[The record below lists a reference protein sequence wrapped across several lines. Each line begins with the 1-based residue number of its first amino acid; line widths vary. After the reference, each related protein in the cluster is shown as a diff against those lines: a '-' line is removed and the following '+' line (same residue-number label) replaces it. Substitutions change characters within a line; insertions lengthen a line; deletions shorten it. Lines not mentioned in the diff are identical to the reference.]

1 MSGTGK
7 TVPQLS
13 EVVPV
18 RAPATYLPL
27 CAHPSVADEAVVQ
40 PSALP
45 HNSPVL
51 QKAGTALQ
59 LRVLPGQPSWLS
71 DLMPDGVAAPSLPWD
86 SQETPEA
93 NRHLQSSAHLGAVTA
108 TVCARIPERGR
119 FSR

>member
-71 DLMPDGVAAPSLPWD
+71 DLMPDGGGSAESALGLARNP
-86 SQETPEA
+86 
-93 NRHLQSSAHLGAVTA
+93 RGQSASAKQCPPGCCHGHCL
-108 TVCARIPERGR
+108 CPN
-119 FSR
+119 SRKGPVL